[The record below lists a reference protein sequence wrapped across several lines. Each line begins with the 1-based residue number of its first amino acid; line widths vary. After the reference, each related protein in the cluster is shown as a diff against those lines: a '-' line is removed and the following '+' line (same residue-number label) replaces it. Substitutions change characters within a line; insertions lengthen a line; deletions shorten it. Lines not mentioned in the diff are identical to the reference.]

1 MREALAT
8 TDAHSESTGAAW
20 TAVSIGRC
28 RSALLMLKDIIIG
41 EMRPGQQVGGPL
53 KGSYGGAP

>member
-1 MREALAT
+1 MREALVT

-41 EMRPGQQVGGPL
+41 EM
-53 KGSYGGAP
+53 SGGAANGWSP